1 MTVPPREDAEY
12 ARKKKRTARPPDS
25 QNELA
30 VRRSSRRTSSVAS
43 HSLWPQ
49 EHFTTRFELNR
60 SAVRFHSTLSV
71 PCQNPTY
78 NLHFVL
84 STWMSDF
91 FFVKRTVE
99 EKTTS
104 LNWGGLFHIF
114 LFYEKDKM
122 KKTVRHHNRM
132 WVNPS
137 CSRTNWTNDVCT
149 AASWD
154 NPFAIEKGFP
164 GSVSLRAIEK
174 ED

>member
-104 LNWGGLFHIF
+104 LN
-114 LFYEKDKM
+114 
-122 KKTVRHHNRM
+122 
-132 WVNPS
+132 
-137 CSRTNWTNDVCT
+137 
-149 AASWD
+149 
-154 NPFAIEKGFP
+154 
-164 GSVSLRAIEK
+164 
-174 ED
+174 